1 MNRIQK
7 GFTMLDQNF
16 HIAELISR
24 YLAETIRPEE
34 LHELEDWRSATTQNE
49 ALFQKLSN
57 KEYIKQQAQQRKLI
71 DKQKGWLEVE
81 RKISKLQRRTTL
93 WKFCRYAALFI
104 IPLIIGMLVINRPE
118 QLPLMMTEV
127 APQINNILPGE
138 KKAILTLDN
147 GKVID
152 LKASKDTQLKEKD
165 GTAIQVE
172 SSTLN
177 YQSATQEVAN
187 QKTAYNKIEIPRGGE
202 YSLYLSDGTK
212 VYLNSMS
219 SLRFPVQFRDAKR
232 VVELEGE
239 AYFEVSKN
247 GKPFI
252 VKTATA
258 EIEVLGTTFNVS
270 AYAGEEYQATLLS
283 GSVHVH
289 TNGRSQLLTPS
300 EQARITPGTTDITV
314 QKVDVLDYTSWI
326 NGKIYFKDQCLE
338 DIMHSLSRWYDM
350 DVVYQ
355 NPKVKSLKFGCN
367 IDRDKEIAPF
377 LELLERTGKVSITT
391 NGKVITIK

>member
-1 MNRIQK
+1 
-7 GFTMLDQNF
+7 MLEQNF

-24 YLAETIRPEE
+24 YLAETIQPKE
-34 LHELEDWRSATTQNE
+34 LHELENWRNATVQNE
-49 ALFQKLSN
+49 ALFQKLCN
-57 KEYIKQQAQQRKLI
+57 KEYIKQQAHQRKLI

-81 RKISKLQRRTTL
+81 RKVSRLQRRITL

-104 IPLIIGMLVINRPE
+104 IPLIIGILTVNRSK
-118 QLPLMMTEV
+118 QLPLNVTKTSPH
-127 APQINNILPGE
+127 AANNILPGE

-147 GKVID
+147 GKIID
-152 LKASKDTQLKEKD
+152 LKASKDTQLKEED
-165 GTAIQVE
+165 GTAIKVE

-177 YQSATQEVAN
+177 YQSTTQEVAN
-187 QKTAYNKIEIPRGGE
+187 EKTAYNKIEIPRGGE
-202 YSLYLSDGTK
+202 YSLFLSDGTK

-219 SLRFPVQFRDAKR
+219 SLRFPVQFKDANR
-232 VVELEGE
+232 IVELEGE
-239 AYFEVSKN
+239 AYFKVSKN

-258 EIEVLGTTFNVS
+258 EIEVLGTTFNIS
-270 AYAGEEYQATLLS
+270 AYEGEEYQATLLS
-283 GSVHVH
+283 GSVNVR
-289 TNGRSQLLTPS
+289 TNGRTQRLTPS
-300 EQARITPGTTDITV
+300 EQARITPGTTNIAV

-338 DIMHSLSRWYDM
+338 DIMHLLSRWYDM

-355 NPKVKSLKFGCN
+355 NPKVRSFRFGCN

-377 LELLERTGKVSITT
+377 LELLEKTGKVSITT
-391 NGKVITIK
+391 NGKIITIK